1 MKAVNLTR
9 YALLG
14 DKVAEARTSLSRSK
28 GLLGT
33 ETLRNGEGLWIFP
46 CRSIH
51 SIGMR
56 YEFDALFV
64 DRNGK
69 VVGACRRFR
78 KNRISPIFWRAKG
91 VLELPAGTIDR
102 TDTRVGDV
110 IEFQRAGR
118 CAAGGAA

>member
-1 MKAVNLTR
+1 MKVVNLTR

-14 DKVAEARTSLSRSK
+14 ERVSEARTPLSRTK

-33 ETLRNGEGLWIFP
+33 EKLPGGGGLWLFP

-56 YEFDALFV
+56 YEFDALFI

-69 VVGACRRFR
+69 VVGAFRRFR
-78 KNRISPIFWRAKG
+78 RNRISRIFWRAEG

-102 TDTRVGDV
+102 TKTCLGDV
-110 IEFQRAGR
+110 VELQRAG
-118 CAAGGAA
+118 GVDP